1 MAQRK
6 GKPKAKVKS
15 DSQIFYKLKIRNAQ
29 WRNAIKCHQIL
40 THSIFKNFRPH
51 KSVAQMQMPN
61 QKKVQ
66 TKISKNNSYKLH

>member
-15 DSQIFYKLKIRNAQ
+15 DSQIFYKLKIRNVQ
-29 WRNAIKCHQIL
+29 WRNAIKCHQIR
-40 THSIFKNFRPH
+40 THSIFKNFRPQ